1 MESAEFT
8 WQRRVADLGNGLMKP
23 KVWRSQDQ
31 RHTLVDP
38 MIRRLESITFRATD
52 KKNMEKPHEE
62 GFERSMS
69 ATVFYSTSKNGTS
82 ENTFPP
88 HYDPTK
94 TRWYYNH
101 LQG

>member
-1 MESAEFT
+1 MEE
-8 WQRRVADLGNGLMKP
+8 
-23 KVWRSQDQ
+23 
-31 RHTLVDP
+31 
-38 MIRRLESITFRATD
+38 
-52 KKNMEKPHEE
+52 PHEE
-62 GFERSMS
+62 GFEPSMS

-94 TRWYYNH
+94 TRWHYNH